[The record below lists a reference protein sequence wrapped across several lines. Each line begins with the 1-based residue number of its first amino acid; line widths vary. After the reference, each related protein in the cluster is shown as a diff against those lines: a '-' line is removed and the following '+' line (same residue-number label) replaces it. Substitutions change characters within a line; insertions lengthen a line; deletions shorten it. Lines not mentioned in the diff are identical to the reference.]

1 MDSATVLP
9 EVETRELSSVLPLL
23 FNSPSPSTPHP
34 QMAPTYLDYKPIEVP
49 FLFWPKLL
57 YSLVLNYCH
66 NSLLAGW
73 PTSQLCFSAVYLYT
87 VARDLYKA
95 QI

>member
-1 MDSATVLP
+1 MNGATVLP
-9 EVETRELSSVLPLL
+9 EVETRELSSVLPLR
-23 FNSPSPSTPHP
+23 FNYPSPSTPHL
-34 QMAPTYLDYKPIEVP
+34 QMAPTYLDYKPIEIP

-73 PTSQLCFSAVYLYT
+73 PTSQLCFSPVYLYI
-87 VARDLYKA
+87 VACDLYKA